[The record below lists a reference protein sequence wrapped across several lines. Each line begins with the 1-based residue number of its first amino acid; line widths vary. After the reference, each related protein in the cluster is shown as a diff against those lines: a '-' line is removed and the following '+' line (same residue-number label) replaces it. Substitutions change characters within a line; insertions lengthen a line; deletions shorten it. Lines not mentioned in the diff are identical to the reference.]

1 MYLYKILQ
9 QFRELRSK
17 NYLILP
23 NTLGQQGHFSYG
35 FIYNYKLN
43 LTRQGLKINFLNKE
57 FMIFFFLGRIYGLD
71 NLLVQKL
78 IISVKLHLI
87 NKIFM
92 QIEIYCVSLLL
103 VKLALIFYQQRLQ
116 LQLELVKQYNQYHF
130 DIF

>member
-1 MYLYKILQ
+1 
-9 QFRELRSK
+9 
-17 NYLILP
+17 
-23 NTLGQQGHFSYG
+23 
-35 FIYNYKLN
+35 
-43 LTRQGLKINFLNKE
+43 
-57 FMIFFFLGRIYGLD
+57 MIFFFLGRIYGLD

-116 LQLELVKQYNQYHF
+116 LQLELVK
-130 DIF
+130 